1 MWCRIR
7 IRLFLVLLLL
17 TPPLLATADPCTIH
31 VTILSA
37 EDEMPLSGV
46 LCRLYDEG
54 DALVGYAITGDQGQA
69 DLAISESVSR
79 LSVTL
84 MSYKSAEV
92 RRDRLRCGSELVLRL
107 EPTATKLPEIFAK
120 APPVVAYKDT
130 VSLSLIHI

>member
-1 MWCRIR
+1 MWHRIR
-7 IRLFLVLLLL
+7 MRLFLVLLLL
-17 TPPLLATADPCTIH
+17 TPPLLAAADPCTIH

-54 DALVGYAITGDQGQA
+54 DALVGYAITSDQGQA
-69 DLAISESVSR
+69 DLAISESVTR

-92 RRDRLRCGSELVLRL
+92 ETG
-107 EPTATKLPEIFAK
+107 
-120 APPVVAYKDT
+120 
-130 VSLSLIHI
+130 